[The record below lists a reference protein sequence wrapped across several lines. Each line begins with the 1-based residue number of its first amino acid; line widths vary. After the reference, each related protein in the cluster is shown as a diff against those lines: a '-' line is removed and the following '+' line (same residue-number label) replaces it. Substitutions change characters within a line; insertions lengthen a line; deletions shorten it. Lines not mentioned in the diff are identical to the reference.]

1 MSTQITTAFVQQ
13 YRSTLYNLVQQKG
26 SRLRS
31 AVSTEMVT
39 GESAYFEQ
47 LGATAAVERL
57 TRHGDSPLM
66 NTPHARRKVNMRDF
80 EWGDLVD
87 DQDKIRLLIDPASSY
102 MQNAMWALGRK
113 LDDVII
119 AAAFADAQ
127 TGKTGTTTVAFPAAN
142 VIAAAATGL
151 TLTKLL
157 DTKVILDAGE
167 TDPEEPR
174 YIACAAKQV
183 KDLLNTTEVKSSD
196 YNTVKALAQGDIN
209 TFMGFTFIRTERL
222 ASTGTTRRCIAW
234 VKSGLM
240 LAMGA
245 DMKGNIAERADKSFA
260 TYVYAS
266 LSADAT
272 RMEEAKVV
280 EIDCTET

>member
-26 SRLRS
+26 SRLRN
-31 AVSTEMVT
+31 AVTTEMVT

-47 LGATAAVERL
+47 LGATAAQERL

-87 DQDKIRLLIDPASSY
+87 DQDKIRLLIDPASAY

-113 LDDVII
+113 IDDII
-119 AAAFADAQ
+119 IGAAFADAQ
-127 TGKTGTTTVAFPAAN
+127 TGKTGTTTVSFPAAN
-142 VIAAAATGL
+142 IIAAAASGMTIA
-151 TLTKLL
+151 KLL
-157 DTKVILDAGE
+157 DTKELLDGGE

-174 YIACAAKQV
+174 YIALSAKQV
-183 KDLLNTTEVKSSD
+183 SDLLNTTEVKSSD
-196 YNTVKALAQGDIN
+196 YNTVKALAQGQID
-209 TFMGFTFIRTERL
+209 TFMGFKFIRTERL
-222 ASTGTTRRCIAW
+222 SASGTTRKCIAW
-234 VKSGLM
+234 VKSGLL

-245 DMKGNIAERADKSFA
+245 DMKGNIAPRPDKAFA

-266 LSADAT
+266 VSADST
-272 RMEEAKVV
+272 RMEEAKVI
-280 EIDCTET
+280 EIDCVET